1 MCVRLSLLC
10 LLLWPVFAFP
20 QNATLRGKVRNPQGE
35 ALAGI
40 IIRQID
46 NTANGTASD
55 ADGKFSLVLP
65 AGQNITLVFKGT
77 GAREYTKEFFLRA
90 GEIKEVDVI
99 YDATVEVGTVEIVD
113 IKAREDGIKPITTK
127 LPTRLPT
134 IQQGIEAYLIQ
145 APVNFPSELS
155 SSYNVRGGSFDEN
168 LIYVNDIQVYRPF
181 LVRAGEQEGLSFP
194 NPDMVQSI
202 DFSAGG
208 FQAKFGDKMSSVLD
222 IQYARP
228 DSFGGTFQIGLLG
241 AQLQLEGI
249 SKNRKLTHNTGV
261 RYRDNAY
268 VLNSLDVSGDYNPRY
283 ADVQTYITW
292 RPGHEYGPWELSFL
306 GNYANNR
313 YNFVPKTRETDVG
326 SINEALRL
334 TVFFEGQEITRFET
348 YFGAFAARYNP
359 SETSQIKF
367 IASAF
372 QTYES
377 EYFDILGAYRLDELE
392 RDLGSDS
399 FGEVLRNRGVGGF
412 LQHGRNDLAATVYS
426 GSVKGFK
433 DFDAKNHLLQYGADL
448 QIETIHDELNEF
460 ILVDS
465 AGYASPRPPDEIGYE
480 DPTDRPF
487 QEIAMRERIKAVNEV
502 SSSRVSAYVQD
513 TWRKTLPND
522 HSFSATAGV
531 RANHWTWNNQTVISP
546 RANFSYTPRWL
557 AARVN
562 RETGKVD
569 SIRKDIVLTAAIG
582 YYYQPPFYRE
592 MRGFDGVVNP
602 DIRAQKSIH
611 YILGAD
617 YLFRAWDRSFKVVAE
632 AYYKQMDDLIPY
644 EVENVRQRYFAVN
657 NARGYATGL
666 DVMVNGEFIE
676 GVQSWIRASVLK
688 TEEDLRDDF
697 YFLYLNS
704 DGDTIRP
711 GFTLNNAPVDSIRQE
726 PGFIPRPPDQRFSF
740 SMLFLDEMKNKPW
753 YKVSVNFFFA
763 TGVPYGPPSRERYLD
778 VNRTRSYLR
787 ADVGFSRDLFYKK
800 KNKNNFVGKYIER
813 GNIALEVF
821 NLLGVNNVVN
831 HQWIED
837 VNGRQYGIPTYLT
850 GRRINLRF
858 SMDF

>member
-1 MCVRLSLLC
+1 MRCRLSLLFFLLFPC
-10 LLLWPVFAFP
+10 LVAA
-20 QNATLRGKVRNPQGE
+20 QNATLRGRIRNAQGE
-35 ALAGI
+35 AQPGV
-40 IIRQID
+40 IIRQKD
-46 NTANGTASD
+46 NPAAGTSTD
-55 ADGKFSLVLP
+55 IEGRFSLLLP
-65 AGQNITLVFKGT
+65 AGQNITILFKGT
-77 GAREYTKEFFLRA
+77 GARESASEFFLRP
-90 GEIKEVDVI
+90 GEIREVEI
-99 YDATVEVGTVEIVD
+99 TYDATVEVSMVEVVD
-113 IKAREDGIKPITTK
+113 VRSREDGIKPITVK

-155 SSYNVRGGSFDEN
+155 SSYSVRGGSFDEN
-168 LIYVNDIQVYRPF
+168 LVYVNDIQVYRPF

-194 NPDMVQSI
+194 NPDMVRSI

-208 FQAKFGDKMSSVLD
+208 FQARFGDKMSSVLD

-249 SKNRKLTHNTGV
+249 SRNRKLTHNTGV

-313 YNFVPKTRETDVG
+313 YNFIPATRETDVG

-334 TVFFEGQEITRFET
+334 TVFFEGQEVTRFET
-348 YFGAFAARYNP
+348 FFGAFAARYNP
-359 SETSQIKF
+359 SETSQIKI

-426 GSVKGFK
+426 GSIKGFK
-433 DFDAKNHLLQYGADL
+433 DFDARKHLLQYGADV
-448 QIETIHDELNEF
+448 QVETVNDELNEY

-465 AGYASPRPPDEIGYE
+465 AGYASPRPPDPIGYT
-480 DPTDRPF
+480 DPADRPF
-487 QEIAMRERIKAVNEV
+487 REIAMRERIRATNEV
-502 SSSRVSAYVQD
+502 NSSRISAYVQD
-513 TWRKTLPND
+513 TWRRNLSND
-522 HSFSATAGV
+522 HSFSATAGI
-531 RANHWTWNNQTVISP
+531 RANHWTWNGETVISP

-557 AARVN
+557 AGRVN
-562 RETGKVD
+562 QKTGAVD
-569 SIRKDIVLTAAIG
+569 SIRKDIVLTAAVG
-582 YYYQPPFYRE
+582 YFYQPPFYRE
-592 MRGFDGVVNP
+592 MRGFDGQVNP
-602 DIRAQKSIH
+602 DIRAQRSIH
-611 YILGAD
+611 YIMGAD
-617 YLFRAWDRSFKVVAE
+617 YLFRAWERSFKVVAE
-632 AYYKQMDDLIPY
+632 AYYKQMDRLIPY
-644 EVENVRQRYFAVN
+644 EVENVRQRYFARN

-688 TEEDLRDDF
+688 TEEDLSDDF
-697 YFLYLNS
+697 FFLYLNS

-711 GFTLNNAPVDSIRQE
+711 GFTINDSPVDSIRQE

-740 SMLFLDEMKNKPW
+740 SMLFLDEMPRKPW
-753 YKVSVNFFFA
+753 YKLSVNFFFA

-778 VNRTRSYLR
+778 VNRTRSYIR
-787 ADVGFSRDLFYKK
+787 ADVGFSRDLFHKK
-800 KNKNNFVGKYIER
+800 KRKDGFAARYIER
-813 GNIALEVF
+813 GNIALEIF
-821 NLLGVNNVVN
+821 NLLGVNNIVN

-837 VNGRQYGIPTYLT
+837 VDGRLYGIPTYLT